1 MVNQLRSKLAD
12 GTIKMP
18 GKKLL
23 LWCMIKLDILKSLYE
38 RMVLRNTRGF
48 AFGSSDSSSGKYGF
62 NVLATR
68 VIRYS
73 WPLKSTDEEIVA
85 SDWEKH
91 RREYYLPF
99 SNVGYGAAD
108 CIAKTSHVCTKVML
122 ESGNKENF
130 QKGTE
135 EYHGWTTDQGIDE
148 KAVDAVKC
156 YPDTFGDP
164 GDLSVAESSMDNGED
179 RLGSCHTIVHT

>member
-1 MVNQLRSKLAD
+1 
-12 GTIKMP
+12 
-18 GKKLL
+18 
-23 LWCMIKLDILKSLYE
+23 
-38 RMVLRNTRGF
+38 
-48 AFGSSDSSSGKYGF
+48 
-62 NVLATR
+62 
-68 VIRYS
+68 
-73 WPLKSTDEEIVA
+73 
-85 SDWEKH
+85 
-91 RREYYLPF
+91 
-99 SNVGYGAAD
+99 
-108 CIAKTSHVCTKVML
+108 ML

-179 RLGSCHTIVHT
+179 RLGSCHSVSPYIFRNALTCQIKAIWHLVPFQA